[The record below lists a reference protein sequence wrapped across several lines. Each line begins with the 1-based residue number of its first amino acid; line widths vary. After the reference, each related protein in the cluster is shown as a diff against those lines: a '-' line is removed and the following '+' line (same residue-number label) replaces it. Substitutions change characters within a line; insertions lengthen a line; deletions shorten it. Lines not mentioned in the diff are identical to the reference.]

1 MRPVLLRQG
10 VLGVKGQ
17 SMLPWDP
24 TGKTGPKKPLPDDV
38 SIVEAKDETLPTTLD
53 SKQKSGK
60 PEPLA
65 CPSWYPRGAVEWAV
79 GYSLELK
86 EKPFPLEIQ
95 NLELLSLQM
104 AFKTTRLDEIIE
116 AEGVGR
122 KEKRPTTVDCKM
134 RQMTP
139 SPAWLR

>member
-10 VLGVKGQ
+10 VLGIKGQ

-38 SIVEAKDETLPTTLD
+38 SIVEAKDETLPTTLV

-65 CPSWYPRGAVEWAV
+65 CPSWYPQQNRSSWPLD
-79 GYSLELK
+79 LEFGCCSIKMFNKKFFK
-86 EKPFPLEIQ
+86 ENK
-95 NLELLSLQM
+95 
-104 AFKTTRLDEIIE
+104 
-116 AEGVGR
+116 
-122 KEKRPTTVDCKM
+122 
-134 RQMTP
+134 
-139 SPAWLR
+139 